1 MPQINE
7 YTQQNT
13 AQGALGTRQASGVD
27 YGADVGKATQNVG
40 AGMADASQQLFQIQ
54 QEEDVTK
61 VHVKMAKAQADM
73 EQKFKDMASQAQP
86 GTKDFADQMQAQVQE
101 YMANA
106 QEGVSTRAGASL
118 FARMSGDM
126 NGYFQGKAINF
137 QAQLDGEAAKGQYI
151 DILQNYGKIAFN
163 DPTALGMVTQQ
174 GLAAIDDPKGIFSR
188 IDQATRDSFKRAFTN
203 DLNEASV
210 RGMAQHSPEYLL
222 SRIAPDIM
230 SSFKQT
236 TRVSNAIG
244 LAPGEQVVMDGPRG
258 IRNNNPGNISKT
270 SEAWGG
276 EVQGKDERYK
286 SFATPEDGI
295 AAIGKNLMAYQNKHG
310 INTVSGIV
318 SRWAPA
324 NENDTAS
331 YIKQV
336 AQSLGVQ
343 PDQPVNVSDPA
354 VMMGLTKAIIQRENG
369 KNPYSDDQIRSGL
382 AAAINGGRPDTQSN
396 GPANLNAFVK
406 DQPPAKIGIAAFDSL
421 PWQKQYD
428 IVQTA
433 EQQVRANQVRDNQ
446 AEALKAK
453 QLAEDQDKNM
463 QGMLEKIQK
472 DQLTP
477 DDVMGS
483 NLNFQQKEHM
493 LRSIDAQNNKLNKTD
508 QRVWNDLWTQINL
521 PEDDPQK
528 LVYPTALYN
537 YVGKGLSL
545 SDMKQLKDFIN
556 DKGGPTYELRKSFLS
571 QAKSRISGSNPMMG
585 IADPEGDQQFYAFM
599 STFQQ
604 SLADGQKEGKS
615 LSQML
620 NPQSKDYVGWTIDKY
635 ARNSQQRMNA
645 AANIIKQNAQPAGIK
660 AEPRKQGESPADY
673 LKRTGQ
679 AQ

>member
-13 AQGALGTRQASGVD
+13 AQGALGTRQASGAD
-27 YGADVGKATQNVG
+27 YGADVGKATQNFG
-40 AGMADASQQLFQIQ
+40 AGMADASQQLYQIQ

-73 EQKFKDMASQAQP
+73 EQKFKDMATQAVP
-86 GTKDFADQMQAQVQE
+86 GTKDFADQMQTQVQE
-101 YMANA
+101 YMSSA
-106 QEGVSTRAGASL
+106 QDGVSTRAGASL

-137 QAQLDGEAAKGQYI
+137 QAQLDGEAAKNNYV

-163 DPTALGMVTQQ
+163 DPTALGMVTKQ
-174 GLAAIDDPKGIFSR
+174 GLEAIDDPKGIFSR

-203 DLNEASV
+203 DLNEAAV

-222 SRIAPDIM
+222 GRIAPDIM
-230 SSFKQT
+230 ASFKQT
-236 TRVSNAIG
+236 TRVSNSIG
-244 LAPGEQVVMDGPRG
+244 LAPGEQVVADGPRG

-310 INTVSGIV
+310 INTVSGII

-324 NENDTAS
+324 NENDTAG

-343 PDQPVNVSDPA
+343 PDQQVNVSDPA
-354 VMMGLTKAIIQRENG
+354 VMTGLTKAIIQRENG

-382 AAAINGGRPDTQSN
+382 AAAVTGGRPDTQSN

-428 IVQTA
+428 LVQTA
-433 EQQVRANQVRDNQ
+433 EQQVRANMVRDNQ
-446 AEALKAK
+446 VQALKDK
-453 QLAEDQDKNM
+453 QSAEQQDKTM

-483 NLNFQQKEHM
+483 TLNFQQKEHM
-493 LRSIDAQNNKLNKTD
+493 LRSIDAQTNKLNKTD
-508 QRVWNDLWTQINL
+508 PRIWNDVWTRINL

-528 LVYPTALYN
+528 IVDPDTLYG
-537 YVGKGLSL
+537 YVGKGISL
-545 SDMKQLKDFIN
+545 NDMGQLQAVITG
-556 DKGGPTYELRKSFLS
+556 KGGPTAELRKAFIK
-571 QAKSRISGSNPMMG
+571 QAQSRISGSNPMMG

-604 SLADGQKEGKS
+604 SISDGQKEGKS
-615 LSQML
+615 MSQML

-635 ARNSQQRMNA
+635 ARNSKERTQA
-645 AANIIKQNAQPAGIK
+645 AANIIKQSAQPSGAK
-660 AEPRKQGESPADY
+660 TEPRKPGESPIDY

-679 AQ
+679 TQ

>member
-1 MPQINE
+1 
-7 YTQQNT
+7 
-13 AQGALGTRQASGVD
+13 
-27 YGADVGKATQNVG
+27 
-40 AGMADASQQLFQIQ
+40 
-54 QEEDVTK
+54 
-61 VHVKMAKAQADM
+61 
-73 EQKFKDMASQAQP
+73 
-86 GTKDFADQMQAQVQE
+86 
-101 YMANA
+101 
-106 QEGVSTRAGASL
+106 
-118 FARMSGDM
+118 
-126 NGYFQGKAINF
+126 
-137 QAQLDGEAAKGQYI
+137 
-151 DILQNYGKIAFN
+151 
-163 DPTALGMVTQQ
+163 
-174 GLAAIDDPKGIFSR
+174 
-188 IDQATRDSFKRAFTN
+188 
-203 DLNEASV
+203 
-210 RGMAQHSPEYLL
+210 
-222 SRIAPDIM
+222 
-230 SSFKQT
+230 
-236 TRVSNAIG
+236 
-244 LAPGEQVVMDGPRG
+244 
-258 IRNNNPGNISKT
+258 
-270 SEAWGG
+270 
-276 EVQGKDERYK
+276 
-286 SFATPEDGI
+286 
-295 AAIGKNLMAYQNKHG
+295 
-310 INTVSGIV
+310 
-318 SRWAPA
+318 
-324 NENDTAS
+324 
-331 YIKQV
+331 
-336 AQSLGVQ
+336 
-343 PDQPVNVSDPA
+343 
-354 VMMGLTKAIIQRENG
+354 MMGLTKAIIQRENG
-369 KNPYSDDQIRSGL
+369 KNPYSDDQIRFGL

-528 LVYPTALYN
+528 LVDPTALYN

>member
-27 YGADVGKATQNVG
+27 YGADVGKATQNFG
-40 AGMADASQQLFQIQ
+40 AGMADGSQQLFQIQ

-73 EQKFKDMASQAQP
+73 EQKFKDMATQAKP
-86 GTKDFADQMQAQVQE
+86 GTKDFADQMQAQVQD
-101 YMANA
+101 YMSSA

-137 QAQLDGEAAKGQYI
+137 QAQLDGEAAKNSYV

-163 DPTALGMVTQQ
+163 DPTALGMVQKQ
-174 GLAAIDDPKGIFSR
+174 GMEAIDDPKGIFSR

-230 SSFKQT
+230 ASFKQT

-244 LAPGEQVVMDGPRG
+244 LAPGEQVITDGPRG

-310 INTVSGIV
+310 LNTVSGIV

-343 PDQPVNVSDPA
+343 PDQQVNVSDPA

-369 KNPYSDDQIRSGL
+369 KNPYSDDQLRSGL
-382 AAAINGGRPDTQSN
+382 AAAVNGGRPDTQSN

-428 IVQTA
+428 LVQTA
-433 EQQVRANQVRDNQ
+433 EQQVRANMVRDNQ
-446 AEALKAK
+446 VQALNDK
-453 QLAEDQDKNM
+453 QTAANQDKAM
-463 QGMLEKIQK
+463 QGFLEKIQK
-472 DQLTP
+472 DELTP
-477 DDVMGS
+477 DEVMQS
-483 NLNFQQKEHM
+483 PLNFAQKEHM
-493 LRSIDAQNNKLNKTD
+493 LRSIDAQTNKMNKTD

-528 LVYPTALYN
+528 LVDPKALYSF
-537 YVGKGLSL
+537 VGKGLSL
-545 SDMKQLKDFIN
+545 TDMKQLQGFIE
-556 DKGGPTYELRKSFLS
+556 DKGGPTYELRKAFLS
-571 QAKSRISGSNPMMG
+571 QAKSRISGTNPMMG
-585 IADPEGDQQFYAFM
+585 IADPEGDQQFYSFM

-604 SLADGQKEGKS
+604 SITDGQKEGKS

-645 AANIIKQNAQPAGIK
+645 AANIIKQNAQPVGAK